1 MFFQDRLFKSPTYKV
16 HLNLLYGS
24 RLPIGAPQIK
34 TYTDDF
40 SIPAYR
46 RVDIGFSNDFLDASA
61 KRKPKFLSKY
71 FNSVIAYAEVFNLL
85 NINNTVSYL
94 WLKDVNNVNY
104 AIPNYLTGRQLNFKL
119 IFKIK
124 GN

>member
-16 HLNLLYGS
+16 HLNLLYGAKMPVGS
-24 RLPIGAPQIK
+24 PFVS

-46 RVDIGFSNDFLDASA
+46 RVDIGFSNDLLDAQA
-61 KRKPKFLSKY
+61 KWKPRFLSRY
-71 FNSVIAYAEVFNLL
+71 FSSLITYAEVFNLL

-94 WLKDVNNVNY
+94 WLKDVSNVSY
-104 AIPNYLTGRQLNFKL
+104 GIPNYLTGRQVNFKL
-119 IFKIK
+119 IFKFK
-124 GN
+124 TK